1 MTQAEAHQ
9 RVEKAQNLR
18 VFKVNDTYYVE
29 SSEGKIC
36 YGVTL
41 DADKGVVCT
50 CGDYARNIKND
61 PNFRCKHITAAIQCN
76 GGDLLT
82 TEFLEKKKPRM
93 DERFVKNIKGK
104 DFAVYAGVLDLAHKM
119 GLVELKAIPVQY
131 PNKDNDMRAICT
143 SYAKTV
149 DGKVFEDVGD
159 ADPRNTDAV
168 ISKHIIR
175 MASTRAK
182 ARVLRDLTNVGMTC
196 LEELGSFEEVVGAEQ
211 PDKTNAKSTETRGL
225 RVVASNTGKAAK
237 AAQPQVEAAQP
248 RSEAAQPQKEVAKA
262 TPVVPPVPTV
272 ATVPTAV
279 PNSTEKTSSE
289 IPNTV
294 TEQAPANVMKISD
307 AQRRA
312 VLNLCRRRGLS
323 EEDLAKRVQEQF
335 KIPLDDLT
343 GKDAAAF
350 IKTLQLAA

>member
-18 VFKVNDTYYVE
+18 VFKVNDTYFVE

-93 DERFVKNIKGK
+93 DERFIKNIKGK
-104 DFAVYAGVLDLAHKM
+104 DFALYAGVLDLAHKM

-131 PNKDNDMRAICT
+131 PTKENDMRAICV

-182 ARVLRDLTNVGMTC
+182 ARVLRDLTNVGMAC
-196 LEELGSFEEVVGAEQ
+196 VEELGSFDEVVGIEQ
-211 PDKTNAKSTETRGL
+211 SDKTKEKSTETRGL

-237 AAQPQVEAAQP
+237 AAQPQAEAP
-248 RSEAAQPQKEVAKA
+248 QPQKEVAEA
-262 TPVVPPVPTV
+262 APIVPPAPPV
-272 ATVPTAV
+272 ATAPPAI
-279 PNSTEKTSSE
+279 PNSTEQTTSE
-289 IPNTV
+289 IPNTP
-294 TEQAPANVMKISD
+294 TKQSPANGPRISE
-307 AQRRA
+307 AQHRA
-312 VLNLCRRRGLS
+312 ILNLGKLRSLTK
-323 EEDLAKRVQEQF
+323 EDLAKRVQEQY
-335 KIPLDDLT
+335 KTPLDELSIE
-343 GKDAAAF
+343 DASAF
-350 IKTLQLAA
+350 IKALRLAA

>member
-41 DADKGVVCT
+41 DTDKGVVCT

-82 TEFLEKKKPRM
+82 TEYLERKRPRM

-119 GLVELKAIPVQY
+119 GLVELKAVPVQY
-131 PNKDNDMRAICT
+131 PTKDNDMRAICT
-143 SYAKTV
+143 SYAKTA

-159 ADPRNTDAV
+159 ADPKNTDLV

-196 LEELGSFEEVVGAEQ
+196 LEELGSFEEVIAAEQ
-211 PDKTNAKSTETRGL
+211 PDKTKEKSTEKGL

-237 AAQPQVEAAQP
+237 AAQPQAEA
-248 RSEAAQPQKEVAKA
+248 PQKEVAKA
-262 TPVVPPVPTV
+262 EPVAPTV
-272 ATVPTAV
+272 STAPSAV
-279 PNSTEKTSSE
+279 PN
-289 IPNTV
+289 P
-294 TEQAPANVMKISD
+294 TEQAPSENQNTTVTQPSPPAGGPKISD

-323 EEDLAKRVQEQF
+323 EEDLAKRVQEQY
-335 KIPLDDLT
+335 KVPLDDLT

>member
-82 TEFLEKKKPRM
+82 TEFLERKKPRM
-93 DERFVKNIKGK
+93 DERFIKNIKGK

-196 LEELGSFEEVVGAEQ
+196 LEELGSFEEVVGTEQ
-211 PDKTNAKSTETRGL
+211 SDKTKEKSTETKGL
-225 RVVASNTGKAAK
+225 RVVASNTSKTAK
-237 AAQPQVEAAQP
+237 AAQPQAEAAQP
-248 RSEAAQPQKEVAKA
+248 QSEAAQPQREVAKA
-262 TPVVPPVPTV
+262 APIVPP
-272 ATVPTAV
+272 AV
-279 PNSTEKTSSE
+279 PNSTEQAPSE
-289 IPNTV
+289 NPNTPV
-294 TEQAPANVMKISD
+294 TKQPPANGPRISD
-307 AQRRA
+307 AQHRA
-312 VLNLCRRRGLS
+312 ILNLGKLRSLTK
-323 EEDLAKRVQEQF
+323 EDLAKRVQEQY
-335 KIPLDDLT
+335 KTPLDELSIE
-343 GKDAAAF
+343 DASAF
-350 IKTLQLAA
+350 IKALRLAA

>member
-1 MTQAEAHQ
+1 MAQTETHQ

-18 VFKVNDTYYVE
+18 VFKVADTYYVE

-36 YGVTL
+36 YGVNF

-50 CGDYARNIKND
+50 CGDYARGVKND

-82 TEFLEKKKPRM
+82 TDYLERKRPRM

-131 PNKDNDMRAICT
+131 PTNENNMRAICT

-196 LEELGSFEEVVGAEQ
+196 LEELGSFEEVIAAEQ
-211 PDKTNAKSTETRGL
+211 SDKTKEKSTETKGL

-237 AAQPQVEAAQP
+237 AAQPQTEV
-248 RSEAAQPQKEVAKA
+248 PQKEVAKA
-262 TPVVPPVPTV
+262 APKVSP
-272 ATVPTAV
+272 AV
-279 PNSTEKTSSE
+279 PNSTEQTPSE
-289 IPNTV
+289 NPTTTV
-294 TEQAPANVMKISD
+294 TKQSPVNGPRISD

-312 VLNLCRRRGLS
+312 VLNLGKLRGLT
-323 EEDLAKRVQEQF
+323 EEDLAKRVQEQY
-335 KIPLDDLT
+335 KSPLNELSIE
-343 GKDAAAF
+343 DASAF
-350 IKTLQLAA
+350 IKALRLAA